1 MTTIFIGTNRPDSNS
16 SRIAEVYVQSLER
29 QGEEVRLYSMTHLPT
44 GFGDA
49 SNFGKWPESF
59 EQVLNDFI
67 RCADRFVFIVP
78 EYNGSFPGILKV
90 FLDTVDPGEWPG
102 KKAALVGV
110 ATGRSG
116 NQRGLDHLTAILH
129 YLEVEVLSFKLFLSS
144 IHRHLDEEGMLISP
158 EYIELIDMQSGR
170 FLAF

>member
-1 MTTIFIGTNRPDSNS
+1 MTTILIGTNRPDSNS
-16 SRIAEVYVQSLER
+16 ALIANTYRQSLER
-29 QGEEVRLYSMTHLPT
+29 QGESVRVYSMEELPG

-49 SNFGKWPESF
+49 ANFGRPPQSF

-67 RCADRFVFIVP
+67 RCAQRFVFVVP

-129 YLEVEVLSFKLFLSS
+129 YLEVEVLSHKNFLSS
-144 IHRHLDEEGMLISP
+144 IHRHLDREGELTYA
-158 EYIELIDMQSGR
+158 EYLELIDLQVSR